1 VINLQAFAIVHPI
14 IEMDQTLILE
24 FVDETEPVESRRYRL
39 FLQKTTL
46 QEIKL
51 IVYRPNLDNWQDI
64 TSMLSPFYLASLRN
78 VLLQQIDMPTEREDI
93 IS

>member
-1 VINLQAFAIVHPI
+1 MQSFAIVHPI

-39 FLQKTTL
+39 FLQKNTM

-78 VLLQQIDMPTEREDI
+78 VLLQQIDRHAKREDI